1 MSIAIKEQKWG
12 GIREQENK
20 KGYDQLF
27 SSAPNSQ
34 SKIHG
39 KWPLI

>member
-20 KGYDQLF
+20 KDMINYFLLLQTAGVKF
-27 SSAPNSQ
+27 MGNGP
-34 SKIHG
+34 
-39 KWPLI
+39 